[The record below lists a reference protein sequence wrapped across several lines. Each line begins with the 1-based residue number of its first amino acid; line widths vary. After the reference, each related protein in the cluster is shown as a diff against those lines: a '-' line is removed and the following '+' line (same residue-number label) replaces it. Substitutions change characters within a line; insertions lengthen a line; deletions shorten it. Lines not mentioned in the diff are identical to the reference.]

1 MTEKKKFTVADLRG
15 LSLYLRARADST
27 KKHKRERLIN
37 YAEVVSWAADELED
51 NSND

>member
-1 MTEKKKFTVADLRG
+1 MAKQKKFTVADLRG

-37 YAEVVSWAADELED
+37 YAEAVSWAADTLEK
-51 NSND
+51 NNG